1 MGVGNLLGQPF
12 YKYVNKQ
19 VEVRQKVYGSG
30 FSGTETTSNRRNAS
44 YNQYLNSRSAWLKM
58 ASSVIIMDK
67 KEITEETV
75 EGDKNTYTD
84 PGGVRF
90 LEKLKLPKSYKG
102 INLAREAVLFSGL
115 QGTGNIIPSTEEDPL
130 ASSFEGNT
138 TFKQRVGISK
148 GQKAWNLDSAYGLGG
163 REYGQQPMPGITNF
177 SIKSL
182 NRGSLKRAEVSIKA
196 NNKYQFELIETLYL
210 RLGYSM
216 IIEWGYS
223 HYLPNGGGNV
233 TSNSTTGV
241 EETIPL
247 VDTVKNTYI
256 EEKWFQQIG
265 AEQKDVLG
273 KIEDYRVKYS
283 GNYDGFF
290 GKVVN
295 FNWKF
300 NSDGTYDINISLI
313 SLGDIIESLK
323 FNSLHNPSDGMPI
336 DAGQDVNDITNKL
349 NQIRLNPKK
358 FNQKIESDEN
368 QWYFDYEYV
377 SLNENI
383 EYVKAKEGEELDE
396 SVQLSNTISSQQQKY
411 GFYWRLGNMLKW
423 VEQFI
428 IPNYSSGNKVFKQID
443 IDFNETANIMAV
455 YPNQFSIDPRVCIV
469 KTEYGDKLSFVKDDK
484 GVSQEPPFYKYMV
497 DWVDTETIPESPHA
511 KIMNIYV
518 NFDQIITIINSNKNK
533 KGDIDFY
540 TFFSKLL
547 DNINKALGGINNL
560 ELVVEE
566 DSNTLK
572 IIDQNPVPGSAT
584 KKKSNENF
592 YNKFIKDERVSNTST
607 MLELYGYNFNGST
620 YQSNF
625 VKDFNFETKIDKN
638 YANTLAIAASAGG
651 VSVGEDAT
659 AFSKWGYGLV
669 DKYKETITPPDKD
682 VNATGSGENPYI
694 LVNTFQYYDVK
705 RTSIRT
711 GYDPHVTYTIR
722 RNKRFNEKGEE
733 LPKTYNHSSDFFSPN
748 KAGTTEYLVGKGTNY
763 QEFSEIKE
771 GKESFVSPEGLKLID
786 NIRANIYN
794 SDLSYYIT
802 ECFGSPSTGETVPQ
816 IVVNDAEDKKQAIL
830 NAQSGD
836 SQNTSGV
843 VVKKGGYY
851 NDFNS
856 DIIQRGEA
864 AMKNYLYFMAKEHY
878 KKTNSPTGAGGF
890 MPLDLNITLD
900 GISGMK
906 IFNGVNVDT
915 RFLPSAYGED
925 LDFIIKGVNHK
936 VSNGEWTTEISSLSI
951 PRPTLQIYEV
961 ITPKITTTSSVIVDS
976 ADDFNQPVFTPVK
989 EADNNYIIR
998 MDSEGSGL
1006 FGAPR
1011 GSGTHKGLDFLA
1023 KKGDITYAPI
1033 SGQITRR
1040 APNNNGVLDGFSIKG
1055 EGVYE
1060 GLEVIVFYTTVE
1072 FQSNL
1077 IGTPTKTYLP
1087 SRKIE
1092 QGAKIGTVMS
1102 LLPSPEFNM
1111 KPTGY
1116 TDNKKNRQ
1124 NLQNHIHIEFRLNG
1138 EVVKL
1143 QSSDDEMG
1151 NLTNWQSS
1159 IGSPATGVWGD
1170 FTYSRSTTPAT
1181 FTIQR
1186 PNGFRIDG
1194 INELDVIKLAKEQ
1207 YKSFNRK
1214 VWAIRGTLATEEEN
1228 QATTAILGALFY
1240 LVQDVW
1246 DNPDKT
1252 LNELW
1257 EEKMKPEEFKIL
1269 NKGGQRKFQNRENV
1283 INRRWMNTLIENYI
1297 TFKNLS
1303 GEAAQY
1309 NQQGVSSAGYD
1320 AYGKNGSTYE
1330 MDRGTKAG
1338 GIMAFID
1345 FPREKIFEVQF
1356 FYMFSHLYKSTSLY
1370 SAFSTDSDMEDA
1382 FEAYALEEFG
1392 HDINF

>member
-58 ASSVIIMDK
+58 ASSVVIMDK

-90 LEKLKLPKSYKG
+90 LEKLKLPKSYMG

-130 ASSFEGNT
+130 ASSFKGNT
-138 TFKQRVGISK
+138 TFKQRVGIAK

-196 NNKYQFELIETLYL
+196 NNKYQFELLETLYL

-216 IIEWGYS
+216 MIEWGYS
-223 HYLPNGGGNV
+223 HYLPNTGGMTTTNEI
-233 TSNSTTGV
+233 TGV
-241 EETIPL
+241 KQTIPL

-265 AEQKDVLG
+265 AEQKEVLKDV
-273 KIEDYRVKYS
+273 ERYRVKYS

-295 FNWKF
+295 FSWKF

-323 FNSLHNPSDGMPI
+323 FNSLHNSSDGMPV
-336 DAGQDVNDITNKL
+336 DSGQDVNDITNKL
-349 NQIRLNPKK
+349 NQIRLSPEK
-358 FNQKIESDEN
+358 FNDNFWPVTNEFAYQFI
-368 QWYFDYEYV
+368 

-383 EYVKAKEGEELDE
+383 DYVKAKDGQELPE
-396 SVQLSNTISSQQQKY
+396 STQLQNNISSQQQKY
-411 GFYWRLGNMLKW
+411 GFYWRFGNMLKW
-423 VEQFI
+423 IEQFI
-428 IPNYSSGNKVFKQID
+428 IPNYSSGNNMFKQIN
-443 IDFNETANIMAV
+443 IDFNEIANIMAV

-469 KTEYGDKLSFVKDDK
+469 KTEYGDKLNFIK
-484 GVSQEPPFYKYMV
+484 GEKPSFYKYMV
-497 DWVDTETIPESPHA
+497 DWVDTETVPESPHA
-511 KIMNIYV
+511 KIMNIYI

-547 DNINKALGGINNL
+547 DNINRALGGINNL

-584 KKKSNENF
+584 KKKSKTNF
-592 YNKFIKDERVSNTST
+592 YNKFIKDPRVSENST

-638 YANTLAIAASAGG
+638 YANTLAIAAAAGG

-682 VNATGSGENPYI
+682 TNVTSSGENPYI
-694 LVNTFQYYDVK
+694 LVNTFQYFD
-705 RTSIRT
+705 
-711 GYDPHVTYTIR
+711 
-722 RNKRFNEKGEE
+722 
-733 LPKTYNHSSDFFSPN
+733 
-748 KAGTTEYLVGKGTNY
+748 VGKVISAEG
-763 QEFSEIKE
+763 FSTDPMFYESRNQTFDENGNIVPIEGFDSSNE
-771 GKESFVSPEGLKLID
+771 GKILYPYPGTSDNYGKLKTGTEEFITPEGQKLID
-786 NIRANIYN
+786 NIRTNIFN
-794 SDLSYYIT
+794 SDISYYIT
-802 ECFGSPSTGETVPQ
+802 ECFGSDATGQTVPT
-816 IVVNDAEDKKQAIL
+816 IIANNTEDKADIIR
-830 NAQSGD
+830 NAQSGN
-836 SQNTSGV
+836 SQNTSGQRI
-843 VVKKGGYY
+843 KRGGYY

-856 DIIQRGEA
+856 DIISRGEA

-890 MPLDLNITLD
+890 MPLDLNVTVD
-900 GISGMK
+900 GISGIK
-906 IFNGVNVDT
+906 IFNGINVDT

-925 LDFIIKGVNHK
+925 LDFIVKGVNHK

-951 PRPTLQIYEV
+951 PRPTLQIYEKIENE
-961 ITPKITTTSSVIVDS
+961 ITVTSSILPDNPED
-976 ADDFNQPVFTPVK
+976 AFTEPVFTPVRVGD
-989 EADNNYIIR
+989 ANYTIR
-998 MDSEGSGL
+998 MDSEGKGL

-1011 GSGTHKGLDFLA
+1011 MSSTHKGLDFLA
-1023 KKGDITYAPI
+1023 IKGDTTYAPI

-1040 APNNNGVLDGFSIKG
+1040 TPNGKGVLDGFSIKG

-1077 IGTPTKTYLP
+1077 IGTATKTYLP
-1087 SRKIE
+1087 NRKVK
-1092 QGAKIGTVMS
+1092 QGDEIGTVMS

-1116 TDNKKNRQ
+1116 TDNATNRQ

-1143 QSSDDEMG
+1143 QSSADQMG
-1151 NLTNWQSS
+1151 NLTNWQSEPNK
-1159 IGSPATGVWGD
+1159 PA
-1170 FTYSRSTTPAT
+1170 A
-1181 FTIQR
+1181 FTIQS
-1186 PNGFRIDG
+1186 PNGVRTEG
-1194 INELDVIKLAKEQ
+1194 INELDAIKITKDQFNEYKNINRLIRATVGDDDEGFKVMNASIKLMSLIVED
-1207 YKSFNRK
+1207 S
-1214 VWAIRGTLATEEEN
+1214 
-1228 QATTAILGALFY
+1228 
-1240 LVQDVW
+1240 W
-1246 DNPDKT
+1246 DNPDISLRT
-1252 LNELW
+1252 LANNELTD
-1257 EEKMKPEEFKIL
+1257 EEQELLKI
-1269 NKGGQRKFQNRENV
+1269 
-1283 INRRWMNTLIENYI
+1283 NTSDNQLLDTPLRAFVNTFIINYI
-1297 TFKNLS
+1297 YYKNLS
-1303 GEAAQY
+1303 GEAAKF
-1309 NQQGVSSAGYD
+1309 NQFGVKATRY
-1320 AYGKNGSTYE
+1320 TYE
-1330 MDRGTKAG
+1330 LEVNPLHPDAG
-1338 GIMAFID
+1338 KGRELVFIYN
-1345 FPREKIFEVQF
+1345 FQRIFAK
-1356 FYMFSHLYKSTSLY
+1356 FYQSPNNRFG
-1370 SAFSTDSDMEDA
+1370 FDSPVENA
-1382 FEAYALEEFG
+1382 FENYYIYGETYEFG
-1392 HDINF
+1392 SGEEIILRYPTALNLPSLNL